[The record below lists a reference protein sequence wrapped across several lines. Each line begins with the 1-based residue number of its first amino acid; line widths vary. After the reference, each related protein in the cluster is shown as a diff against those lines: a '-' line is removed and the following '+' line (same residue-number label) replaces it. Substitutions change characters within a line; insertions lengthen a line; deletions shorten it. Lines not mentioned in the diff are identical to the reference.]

1 MKLQAKLVL
10 FNSLSKVFIILVFVT
25 IMPLLINHVAMVKTD
40 EQLKEKKAQVLEIIE
55 AAGISTFIEEGSENG
70 YGSYNLLKE
79 EFISL
84 ELLES
89 EDWPTGIENSERMVE
104 EEVVNYR
111 VLSHPFSLEGNEYL
125 LEVGRS
131 LSTIDQIKATL
142 REFTLYSLIS
152 IILLTVF
159 TDVAYTKYLL
169 IPLSHIINKLRNT
182 KDPSSFRF
190 EKIITSTTDFKYLD
204 KSIHEMMERIEAV
217 FLKEREFISNVSHE
231 LLTPVSILQSKLEN
245 MLVSEDVSEENTLKL
260 VEAQKTL
267 ARLKNIVKALLLIS
281 KIENEQYLKSDT
293 VSVAELV
300 NEVKE
305 EIEDRLQARGIEMVT
320 DIDQDYLIKSCNKI
334 LLYTLVFNL
343 VSNAIK
349 YNREG
354 GTITIKGFQST
365 SRYVLEIHDTGIG
378 MEEDSIPYIF
388 NRFKRLQKSD
398 HESFGLG
405 LPIVKTIA
413 DFHQIVIKVLSV
425 PNTGSSF
432 HLHIP

>member
-1 MKLQAKLVL
+1 MKLQSKLVL
-10 FNSLSKVFIILVFVT
+10 FNALSKAFVLLVFVI
-25 IMPLLINHVAMVKTD
+25 IMPVLINHVAMINTD
-40 EQLKEKKAQVLEIIE
+40 QQLLEKKEHVLNIIK
-55 AAGISTFIEEGSENG
+55 AAGISTFIEEDSESG

-84 ELLES
+84 ELLE
-89 EDWPTGIENSERMVE
+89 EDEWPEGIENSLRMVE

-111 VLSHPFSLEGNEYL
+111 VLSHTFRQDGNVYL

-131 LSTIDQIKATL
+131 LSTVDHIEATL
-142 REFTLYSLIS
+142 RKFTLYSLIT

-159 TDVAYTKYLL
+159 TDVAYAKFLL
-169 IPLSHIINKLRNT
+169 KPLNNIIGKLRST

-190 EKIITSTTDFKYLD
+190 EKVITSTTDFKYLD

-245 MLVSEDVSEENTLKL
+245 MLVREDITDDNAMKL

-267 ARLKNIVKALLLIS
+267 SRLKNIIKALLLIS
-281 KIENEQYLKSDT
+281 KIENEQYLKSDS
-293 VSVAELV
+293 VSIAELV
-300 NEVKE
+300 REVAE
-305 EIEDRLQARGIEMVT
+305 EIEDRLQARGIEMV
-320 DIDQDYLIKSCNKI
+320 IEIKNDYLIKACNKT

-343 VSNAIK
+343 VNNAIK
-349 YNREG
+349 YNKEG
-354 GTITIKGFQST
+354 GKIIIKGFQNS
-365 SRYVLEIHDTGIG
+365 SRYVLEVHDTGIG
-378 MEEDSIPYIF
+378 MEEDNIPYIF
-388 NRFKRLQKSD
+388 NRFKRLQKTD

-432 HLHIP
+432 HLYIP